1 MTAFLPFSQS
11 TLLHALGWSLLHS
24 FWQGAAVALL
34 LACVLWLF
42 RDRSPQLRYVVCSCA
57 LALMVLLPGV
67 TFLRLA
73 SIPQAS
79 VAASVSP
86 TVVTTINSGGLNT
99 QAEPWLHR
107 LAASLDHMLPW
118 ILAVWLIGV
127 LLFLM
132 RFSVGLVGAQKMK
145 AAAASP
151 VPQELLPLFQT
162 LKERLGIVRAV
173 KLIHSAGVQVPT
185 VIGWLR
191 PAVLIPIGCL
201 SGLST
206 LQIEAIFAHELAHI
220 RRCDYLLSIVQAIV
234 EALLFYHPAIWWI
247 SGQMRK
253 EREHCCDDLAV
264 ILTGDSLAYAK
275 ALAFLEE
282 HRSPTPT
289 LALGANGG
297 ILTMRI
303 RRLLEQKETPAVSRV
318 AVLTLLSLAVAA
330 AGVYLGAARAQSNPE
345 QPQIVE
351 DNGALQ
357 GLPLP
362 YQQWLTQ
369 DVLWI
374 ITPQERATFITLP
387 NNDERD
393 KFIEQFWERRN
404 TTPEVPGNTTKAE
417 HYRRIAYANQHF
429 ATTIP
434 GWKTDRGHI
443 YIVYG
448 PPSSIDSHPSG
459 GKDDGKFIS
468 NPFEYWHY
476 QQYHLLLTKMTPDPD
491 HPGEQRVNPVQQDVD
506 FEFIDTCN
514 CGDYR
519 LQPFPLPKP

>member
-1 MTAFLPFSQS
+1 MTTFFAFSQS
-11 TLLHALGWSLLHS
+11 TLLHALGWTLLHS
-24 FWQGAAVALL
+24 CWQGAAVAFV
-34 LACVLWLF
+34 LACVLWLL

-57 LALMVLLPGV
+57 LALIVVLPCI
-67 TFLRLA
+67 TFVRLA
-73 SIPQAS
+73 TTPQAS
-79 VAASVSP
+79 IAAFANPMVAA
-86 TVVTTINSGGLNT
+86 TIDPGSLNT

-107 LAASLDHMLPW
+107 VAVSLDHLLPW
-118 ILAVWLIGV
+118 ILASWLAGV
-127 LLFLM
+127 LLFLV
-132 RFSVGLVGAQKMK
+132 RFSVGLLAAQKMK
-145 AAAASP
+145 TAASVP
-151 VPQELLPLFQT
+151 VPQELLHLFQT
-162 LKERLGIVRAV
+162 LKERLQIARAV
-173 KLIHSAGVQVPT
+173 KLVHSAGVQVPT

-191 PAVLIPIGCL
+191 PAVFIPVGCL

-206 LQIEAIFAHELAHI
+206 IQIEAIFAHELAHI
-220 RRCDYLLSIVQAIV
+220 QRCDYLLSIVQAIV
-234 EALLFYHPAIWWI
+234 EALLFYHPAVWWI

-253 EREHCCDDLAV
+253 EREHCCDDQAV

-282 HRSPTPT
+282 HRSSTPI

-303 RRLLEQKETPAVSRV
+303 RRLLEQREAPAVSRV

-330 AGVYLGAARAQSNPE
+330 AGLYLGAARAQSNAI
-345 QPQIVE
+345 QQQTVE
-351 DNGALQ
+351 SSEALQ
-357 GLPLP
+357 SLPLP

-369 DVLWI
+369 DALWI
-374 ITPQERATFITLP
+374 ITPQENHIFLTLQ
-387 NNDERD
+387 NDNERD
-393 KFIEQFWERRN
+393 EFIRQFWERRN
-404 TTPEVPGNTTKAE
+404 PTPGAAENAFKTE

-448 PPSSIDSHPSG
+448 RPSSIDSHPSG
-459 GKDDGKFIS
+459 GTEDGKSIS
-468 NPFEYWHY
+468 NPFEDWHY
-476 QQYHLLLTKMTPDPD
+476 QQYHLLQTETTPDPD
-491 HPGEQRVNPVQQDVD
+491 RPGYQRITPVQQAVD